1 MVLVHHFV
9 VVEHDEL
16 VVVAVAAVF
25 DIIEHDL
32 DEQ

>member
-1 MVLVHHFV
+1 VVLVHHFV

-16 VVVAVAAVF
+16 VVVAAVF